1 MKASH
6 AGSKYIKTRIPCVKK
21 EHWADDI
28 GVKGRNEPAGIMY
41 ISILFYSNFSILLNL
56 LSCFFSLYR
65 QVLEIM
71 SATRNEDLY
80 SLANAMYEN
89 TKKLFKF

>member
-21 EHWADDI
+21 EHWNDDI

-41 ISILFYSNFSILLNL
+41 ISILLYSKFLTLLN

>member
-1 MKASH
+1 MILAL
-6 AGSKYIKTRIPCVKK
+6 K
-21 EHWADDI
+21 EETNLPGLCI
-28 GVKGRNEPAGIMY
+28 FQY
-41 ISILFYSNFSILLNL
+41 LNFIQNFQLYWIYYHVFL
-56 LSCFFSLYR
+56 LYR

-89 TKKLFKF
+89 TKKLFKFWLT